1 MIQKALG
8 KKLSLALHNPRF
20 RLQRAIH
27 HARDPRMHD
36 QPGAHAARLQRDV
49 QRTARQ
55 TIVADGLGGGADGDH
70 LGMGAR
76 VVAADRAIEA
86 ATDDFTVLHQHRA
99 HRHFAE
105 GRALGRQCQGL
116 THEFAITAAVDDG
129 GGTNLTHHATS
140 IAAIRPVS
148 M

>member
-1 MIQKALG
+1 
-8 KKLSLALHNPRF
+8 
-20 RLQRAIH
+20 
-27 HARDPRMHD
+27 
-36 QPGAHAARLQRDV
+36 
-49 QRTARQ
+49 
-55 TIVADGLGGGADGDH
+55 
-70 LGMGAR
+70 MGAG
-76 VVAADRAIEA
+76 VVATDRAVEA
-86 ATDDFTVLHQHRA
+86 ATDDFPILDQYRT

-116 THEFAITAAVDDG
+116 THEFAITTAVDDG